1 MVLRE
6 ASPPRPS
13 PSPSSSFS
21 AAAFQPPW
29 ALEAGRGSLSAAE
42 LAVVALGRLFF
53 FCYSTLRFL
62 LVSLRV
68 LPGPGGKNLRASV
81 ARLGGMPPRTEL
93 AREAAE
99 RVVSRVLVRKN
110 IFFFPFFLVS
120 TSTSNRSTA
129 LFSPLRAFLRFFRA
143 LLFRMHVRARARI
156 EI

>member
-1 MVLRE
+1 MMPRE
-6 ASPPRPS
+6 ASPPFS
-13 PSPSSSFS
+13 SSSFS

-53 FCYSTLRFL
+53 LCYSTLRFL

-99 RVVSRVLVRKN
+99 RVVARVLVRV
-110 IFFFPFFLVS
+110 FFFLVS
-120 TSTSNRSTA
+120 TSTSIRSTA
-129 LFSPLRAFLRFFRA
+129 LFSLRFAPFLRFSRA
-143 LLFRMHVRARARI
+143 LLFRTLVRSHARI
-156 EI
+156 EL